1 MGLIITI
8 ITTTDLEHYK
18 PDFQLWDLISTSSWS
33 GWENKL
39 ISFFTELIFSFNVIL
54 NWQSSR
60 RWIQVWLYRASW
72 CCQIYQR
79 SQEEAFTGLIFS
91 SLYSSFCVKQQQ
103 TLYDDFD
110 VFIFSQF
117 TRWEALITIISGHRA
132 RVNGRHL
139 STEVE
144 TISQMEFFWSF
155 IFRFYILSPRLG
167 STFGNIKER
176 GYIKS

>member
-1 MGLIITI
+1 MGLIITHHNYNIGFRTLQTRFPTLRSHIHI
-8 ITTTDLEHYK
+8 I
-18 PDFQLWDLISTSSWS
+18 

-72 CCQIYQR
+72 SCQIYQR

-91 SLYSSFCVKQQQ
+91 YYYFSFCVKRQQI
-103 TLYDDFD
+103 LYDDFD

-144 TISQMEFFWSF
+144 TISQMEFFWTF